1 MPAGPSSSG
10 QIRPK
15 TLKVARNVAVVAKVQ
30 ELSIV
35 RQSIHARQG
44 KPVGSPSGGIKPR
57 PNQPHRVMPLR
68 GWQPE
73 PPRKPRR
80 AIAVTVAALGLVLVA
95 LTSKF
100 LLSFVVA
107 NGVHYERSRLRA
119 RTVAVTQ
126 VVDLDSLRLLT
137 GRPED
142 ERAPAFRALQQRLMQ
157 VRRDNRDVRF
167 VYLMGQTDRAIVFLV
182 DANDP
187 DSPDYSPPGQVYE
200 EATPEL
206 VQSFST
212 GEPFVEG
219 PTVDRWGTWV
229 SGLAPIKDPSSG
241 RVLAVLGMDVD
252 ATRWQVA
259 LGACRV
265 FAYVLI
271 ALLVGVVIFFS
282 RRLQALR

>member
-1 MPAGPSSSG
+1 MPQNVHSRHGKTHVGLPSD
-10 QIRPK
+10 
-15 TLKVARNVAVVAKVQ
+15 
-30 ELSIV
+30 
-35 RQSIHARQG
+35 
-44 KPVGSPSGGIKPR
+44 GIKR
-57 PNQPHRVMPLR
+57 HPNQPHRVMPLR

-80 AIAVTVAALGLVLVA
+80 AIAATVAVLGLVLVA
-95 LTSKF
+95 ITSKF

-107 NGVHYERSRLRA
+107 NGVHYERSRLMA
-119 RTVAVTQ
+119 RTVAVTH
-126 VVDLDSLRLLT
+126 VVNLDSLMLLT

-142 ERAPAFRALQQRLMQ
+142 EQAPAFRALVEQLIR

-167 VYLMGQTDRAIVFLV
+167 VYLMGRVDKAIVFIV

-206 VQSFST
+206 VHSFSS

-252 ATRWQVA
+252 ATRWQVTLA
-259 LGACRV
+259 ACRV
-265 FAYVLI
+265 LAYVLM
-271 ALLVGVVIFFS
+271 ALLVGIVIFFW
-282 RRLQALR
+282 RRLQVLR